1 MEKEKIIDGKIAQGA
16 YVQWLVDTHSEAL
29 GVRSIHIISRNT
41 LGYCK
46 RYAYIKGDEFG
57 LSHSTKWR
65 GIKKLKDLGLLEY
78 TKTRGYT
85 MFKLILPEWLDNA
98 IQWRGSEDK
107 KG

>member
-1 MEKEKIIDGKIAQGA
+1 MIFNNIWSIIW
-16 YVQWLVDTHSEAL
+16 VCVWLLLLWV
-29 GVRSIHIISRNT
+29 HIISRNT
-41 LGYCK
+41 LGYRK
-46 RYAYIKGDEFG
+46 RYAYIEENKFN
-57 LSHSTKWR
+57 LSHNKKWR
-65 GIKKLKDLGLLEY
+65 EIKKLKDLGLLEN